1 MTKSDSEQN
10 SDILGLKGFGDS
22 MRIAT
27 QGIVDGAGAFLG
39 RVCLP
44 AAEELGLALRDRVS
58 SWRAKNACQILS
70 TANDLYTANGM
81 PSGAVNPR
89 LIHQAIDQGS
99 WIDDEVIQG
108 MWAGLLCSAVSQDSS
123 DENLIFLNLLAQLS
137 GLQVRI
143 LLESVTSSQKYTIVH
158 DLVAAQRL
166 TLSIDQIQEVAGS
179 RDIQRIDRE
188 LDHLRE
194 IGLIGI
200 RGSWNAGGGIDA
212 ASGIVDITPTPMA
225 IHLYVRAQGFTQSPA
240 LFFNLEPMPGPSPI
254 VKEPSNGNT

>member
-1 MTKSDSEQN
+1 MPQSDSPQN
-10 SDILGLKGFGDS
+10 ADILGLKGFGDS

-27 QGIVDGAGAFLG
+27 QGVVDGAGAFLG

-70 TANDLYTANGM
+70 TANDLYTAIGM
-81 PSGAVNPR
+81 PPGAVNPR

-108 MWAGLLCSAVSQDSS
+108 MWAGLLCSAVTQDSS
-123 DENLIFLNLLAQLS
+123 DENLLFVNLLAQLS

-143 LLESVTSSQKYTIVH
+143 LLESVTSSQKYKIKH
-158 DLVAAQRL
+158 DLVGVQRL
-166 TLSIDQIQEVAGS
+166 TLTIDQIQEVAGS
-179 RDIQRIDRE
+179 QDIQRIDRE

-200 RGSWNAGGGIDA
+200 PGSWNTGGGIDA
-212 ASGIVDITPTPMA
+212 ASLVVDITPTPLA

-240 LFFNLEPMPGPSPI
+240 LFFNLEIMPNPGPM
-254 VKEPSNGNT
+254 VEAPSDG

>member
-1 MTKSDSEQN
+1 MPQSDSSQN
-10 SDILGLKGFGDS
+10 ADILGLKGFGDS

-27 QGIVDGAGAFLG
+27 QGVVDGAGAFLG

-81 PSGAVNPR
+81 PPGAVNPR

-108 MWAGLLCSAVSQDSS
+108 MWAGLLCSAVTQYSS
-123 DENLIFLNLLAQLS
+123 DENLLFVNLLAQLS

-143 LLESVTSSQKYTIVH
+143 LLESVNNSQKYKIVH
-158 DLVAAQRL
+158 DLVGVQRL
-166 TLSIDQIQEVAGS
+166 TLTIGQIQEVAGS
-179 RDIQRIDRE
+179 QDIQRIDRE

-200 RGSWNAGGGIDA
+200 PGSWITGGGIDA
-212 ASGIVDITPTPMA
+212 ASGIVDITPTPLA

-240 LFFNLEPMPGPSPI
+240 LFFNLELRPSLSP
-254 VKEPSNGNT
+254 KGEAPSDG